1 MKSLSTRIFGLLVAV
16 AVVAAIGATTSRD
29 ARAILPPLPNTIQQW
44 NQIAEDTVVGSGAF
58 QGEGEIYMSYAS
70 LAVYD
75 AVVAIRGGFE
85 PYGPAISAPTG
96 ASVDCAVVEAAY
108 RTLLHYFSSFPALV
122 TSLDGYYSEALSASN
137 LNGCTADAGKG
148 TSVGLA
154 AANSIIALRTGDGRM
169 TPIGTTSAFETK
181 DPGPGVW
188 RLTPPLFLVPQT
200 PWLGSVQPFLLK
212 KPGQFRPE
220 PPMPLSS
227 TQWVRQFNE
236 IKAYGGATS
245 TVRTSEQTATAR
257 FYTAN
262 VIRQFNLAARDLATA
277 RGLGV
282 VDTARL
288 LAMVNTVSADAL
300 MSVLNAKYRF
310 LFWRPVTAIAG
321 AGQCPPQ
328 PSAVTADGFGPVP
341 GFDDGNRATV
351 EDPCWRP
358 LVTTPNHP
366 EYPAAHG
373 TNTSAMAE
381 VFSEFLGT
389 DRIDLDIHGFDAAGA
404 PGNLDAVHH
413 FDTAEQ
419 LRTEVI
425 NARLWGGLHYRR
437 SSEVGVHLGQKVAH
451 YGLNQAFKPTR

>member
-1 MKSLSTRIFGLLVAV
+1 MKSLSTRIFGLLVGV

-29 ARAILPPLPNTIQQW
+29 ARAVLPPLPNTVQQW
-44 NQIAEDTVVGSGAF
+44 DKIAEDTVVGSGAF
-58 QGEGEIYMSYAS
+58 QGEGEIYMSYES
-70 LAVYD
+70 LAVYN

-85 PYGPAISAPTG
+85 PYGSAISAPTG

-108 RTLLHYFSSFPALV
+108 RTLRYYFSSFPALV
-122 TSLDGYYSEALSASN
+122 TSLDGYYSEALSPSN

-169 TPIGTTSAFETK
+169 TPVGTTSSFETK

-188 RLTPPLFLVPQT
+188 RLTPPAFLVPQT

-212 KPGQFRPE
+212 SPGQFRPE

-227 TQWVRQFNE
+227 SEWVRQFNE
-236 IKAYGGATS
+236 IKVYGGVTS
-245 TVRTSEQTATAR
+245 TVRTAEQTATAR

-277 RGLGV
+277 RALGL

-321 AGQCPPQ
+321 AGQCPTQ
-328 PSAVTADGFGPVP
+328 SSAVTADGFGPVP
-341 GFDDGNRATV
+341 GFTDGNPATV

-389 DRIDLDIHGFDAAGA
+389 DRIDLDIHGFDAAGL

-451 YGLNQAFKPTR
+451 YGLNHAFKPTR